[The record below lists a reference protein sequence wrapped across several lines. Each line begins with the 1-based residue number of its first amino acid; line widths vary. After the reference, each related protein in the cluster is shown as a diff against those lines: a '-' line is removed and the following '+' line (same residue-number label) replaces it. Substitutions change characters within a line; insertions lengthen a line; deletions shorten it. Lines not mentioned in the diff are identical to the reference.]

1 MYTMVMLFELVLL
14 SITNI
19 VILLVLLV
27 VVLSV
32 TIPAVLR
39 IMLAVTVVSLV
50 LWQDTVYISNFVSTS
65 LVFWNNFVF
74 IWPTIAFVSYYI
86 FVQRLAVK
94 NHLSVKSRSAF
105 PAYVAPTLL
114 LIGTVLQCISLIGG
128 KIYVASNSVAGVT
141 RGSGYSLYIIGLTAA
156 LISII
161 IYTAMSLQRT
171 RDDERQHKAIL
182 TVLHTVIIAC
192 LYGTTTNVILPLATQ
207 SQTYAGFGILTIF
220 IFAMGFSLS
229 IIKNRLL
236 DVKWY
241 AVRTVVYILSLTTLG
256 LLYALIAFAISRFV
270 FGYGTS
276 AIQNIVNIA
285 LVLILAFI
293 FQPVK
298 EFFDQITN
306 TLFYRDEYSTEEFF
320 TRLTKKL
327 STMTDL
333 MTLLSYAS
341 TEISKTLK
349 ASFGAFLV
357 YRANADSVYIAEDR
371 RRKIPPQD
379 LIELDTYIENNTK
392 NVIITNLLDDKGKGK
407 SLKRMLLSHRIALA
421 LPIVQGEAVL
431 GYLFLGDHLSS
442 QYTTRDVRALQTIAD
457 ELTIAIQNALSIQEV
472 KDLNETLQQRIDAAT
487 KELRATNAQLHRL
500 DEAKDEFISMASHQL
515 RTPLTSVKGY
525 ISMVLEGD
533 AGKVT
538 TTQKQ
543 LLGEAFGSS
552 ERMVHL
558 INDFLDVSRLQTGKF
573 VIDKKPVDLS
583 LVVKDELAALATNA
597 AQRGMVFN
605 YKMPKKYPTLMLDEG
620 KIRQVIMNFC
630 DNAIYYSKD
639 GSKITVELSVT
650 DKDILFVVKDSG
662 IGVPLDQQA
671 HVFTKFFRATNARTQ
686 RPDGTGVGLFL
697 AKKVM
702 IAHGGDVI
710 FESKENKGSTFGF
723 RLPISELNVPT
734 KNVN

>member
-1 MYTMVMLFELVLL
+1 MLFELVLL

-19 VILLVLLV
+19 IILLVLLV

-32 TIPAVLR
+32 TVPAVLR
-39 IMLAVTVVSLV
+39 FMLSATVVSLV
-50 LWQDTVYISNFVSTS
+50 LWQDTVFISNNVTTS
-65 LVFWNNFVF
+65 LTFWNNFVF
-74 IWPTIAFVSYYI
+74 IWPTIAFVSYYV
-86 FVQRLAVK
+86 FVQRLSVI
-94 NHLSVKSRSAF
+94 NHLNVRSKARFSV
-105 PAYVAPTLL
+105 YIAPILLILGTLL
-114 LIGTVLQCISLIGG
+114 QTISLIGG
-128 KIYVASNSVAGVT
+128 KIYVASNSVAGVA
-141 RGSGYSLYIIGLTAA
+141 RGSGYGLYILGLALA

-161 IYTAMSLQRT
+161 IYTAMSLRRT
-171 RDDERQHKAIL
+171 RADIRQHKAIL

-192 LYGTTTNVILPLATQ
+192 GYGVTTNVILPLTTQ
-207 SQTYAGFGILTIF
+207 SQTYAGFGILTVV
-220 IFAMGFSLS
+220 IFAIGFSLS
-229 IIKNRLL
+229 IVKNRLL

-298 EFFDQITN
+298 LFFDQVTN
-306 TLFYRDEYSTEEFF
+306 ALFYRDEYSVEEFF
-320 TRLTKKL
+320 SRLTRKL

-341 TEISKTLK
+341 SEISKTLK
-349 ASFGAFLV
+349 ANFGAFLV
-357 YRANADSVYIAEDR
+357 YRTDAESVYIAEDR
-371 RRKIPPQD
+371 RRRIPLQD
-379 LIELDTYIENNTK
+379 MSELDTYLQANSK
-392 NVIITNLLDDKGKGK
+392 DVIITSLLDDHNGK
-407 SLKRMLLSHRIALA
+407 SLKRMLISHRIALV
-421 LPIVQGEAVL
+421 LPIVQGKKII

-442 QYTTRDVRALQTIAD
+442 QYTTRDVRALETIAD

-472 KDLNETLQQRIDAAT
+472 KDLNATLQQRIDTAT

-538 TTQKQ
+538 STQKQ

-573 VIDKKPVDLS
+573 VIDKKSVNLA
-583 LVVKDELAALATNA
+583 LVVKDELAALATSA
-597 AQRGMVFN
+597 AQRGMSFI
-605 YKMPKKYPTLMLDEG
+605 YKMPKKFPLLMLDEG

-639 GSKITVELSVT
+639 GSKIIVELSLT
-650 DKDILFVVKDSG
+650 DKDVIFVVKDSG

-723 RLPISELNVPT
+723 RLPLSELNVT
-734 KNVN
+734 AENVN